1 MGYDLFTP
9 AFDRLVE
16 YRKTT
21 KVGKSQKIQPMTSR
35 AQTIAKN
42 KLEKF
47 PDNVQSSMVTKC
59 IDNNWETVWPQTGTL
74 ELDDKQVEKKTWQ
87 QPPEI
92 LKPILAKLEQPVI
105 IDDRHPL
112 EQLYGTSKKDSSEIV
127 KQERARLRKL
137 LMG

>member
-1 MGYDLFTP
+1 MYDLFKP
-9 AFDRLVE
+9 AFERLIE

-21 KVGKSQKIQPMTSR
+21 KVGKSQKVQPMTTR

-42 KLEKF
+42 KLKKF

-59 IDNNWETVWPQTGTL
+59 IDNNWETVWPQSGTL
-74 ELDDKQVEKKTWQ
+74 EHDDKQVEAPKWQ

-92 LKPILAKLEQPVI
+92 LKPILAKLEQPAI
-105 IDDRHPL
+105 IDKRPPL
-112 EQLYGTSKKDSSEIV
+112 EQLYETSKEDSSMIAD
-127 KQERARLRKL
+127 QERSRLRKL